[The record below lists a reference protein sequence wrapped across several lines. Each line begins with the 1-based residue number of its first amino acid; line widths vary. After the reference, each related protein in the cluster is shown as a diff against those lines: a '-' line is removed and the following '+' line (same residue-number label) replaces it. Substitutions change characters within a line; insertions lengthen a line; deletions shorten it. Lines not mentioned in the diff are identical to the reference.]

1 VSPQIR
7 FNGRPDAMQSQEQMH
22 VNVIGGIFLGEYAW
36 HDAEEGE

>member
-1 VSPQIR
+1 
-7 FNGRPDAMQSQEQMH
+7 MQSQEQMH